1 VKKLENRNWQN
12 SNTILKSRCQK
23 PSWKNEYVKNVQGF
37 AIKFEGSVEQSYQ
50 VGKSNDPTLN

>member
-1 VKKLENRNWQN
+1 MP
-12 SNTILKSRCQK
+12 K

-37 AIKFEGSVEQSYQ
+37 AIKFEGSVDRAIQ